1 MTDAHARRLLVFLV
15 VLAVVLTAL
24 VVRPFWQ
31 ALFLAAVLAAALR
44 EPMERLARLLGGRR
58 KLSATAVLLALLAV
72 VLLPVTWFGA
82 VVVAEAAQ
90 GVAWL
95 RDTLQSEG
103 VSGLLQRLPDFV
115 QRAVDALVERVPQ
128 LQEEVGR
135 LAGQQGTQAAAAVGG
150 VLAATGSLLLQ
161 TAMMLIAFFFFLV
174 DGARLVAWLE
184 AHVPLGPGQFRALMA
199 DFRQT
204 SVSVLLATLG
214 TAAIQS
220 GLAVV
225 GYFLA
230 RAPNPLFLG
239 FVTFFLALVPAVGAT
254 IVVLTVAMLLAA
266 TGHLVAGL
274 FLAAWGI
281 AVVALVDNVA
291 RPFLL
296 KGGMELHGAL
306 VFFALLGA
314 LAAFG
319 PIGLVAGPLVLTF
332 LVAVLRLYRREFG

>member
-44 EPMERLARLLGGRR
+44 DPMERLARLLGGRR